1 MDGVGEIVLLGEAM
15 AAVCCSRPVLE
26 ECCASQVLDRLK
38 LPGHF
43 HPNSGS
49 LCADDFSLPSE
60 LCGQGALSG
69 WELG

>member
-1 MDGVGEIVLLGEAM
+1 MALGEAT
-15 AAVCCSRPVLE
+15 AAVCCRRPVLE

-43 HPNSGS
+43 HPNSVS
-49 LCADDFSLPSE
+49 LCADDFSLQVSFVA
-60 LCGQGALSG
+60 QGALSG